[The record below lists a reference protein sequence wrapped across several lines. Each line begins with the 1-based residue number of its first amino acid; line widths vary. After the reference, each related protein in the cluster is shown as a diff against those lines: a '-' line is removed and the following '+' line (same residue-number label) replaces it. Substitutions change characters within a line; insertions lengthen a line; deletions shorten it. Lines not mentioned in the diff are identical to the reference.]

1 MTTAGFP
8 VPVRG
13 LRATTAHATATII
26 AILTG
31 SYALVA
37 LLIGSPLEFGLS
49 LAVCSTCW
57 IAAYY
62 VERTVEQEHASA
74 RRIVMRERFAAG
86 DGFDQPLFVG
96 GDAYRPRRHGHQ

>member
-8 VPVRG
+8 VQARG

-49 LAVCSTCW
+49 LAVSSTCW

-62 VERTVEQEHASA
+62 VEQAVEQAHTAARHSLA
-74 RRIVMRERFAAG
+74 RRRFNPAE
-86 DGFDQPLFVG
+86 GFDQPLFVG
-96 GDAYRPRRHGHQ
+96 GDAYRPRRHEHQ